1 MRLLACGLSAVLLS
15 GCSWLGGGFGANKSS
30 SHHYGG
36 KYASQAY
43 GHGAYNQAASRHAAP
58 RGAFDPCQV
67 PTVRHPVPQ
76 GCEPSSVT
84 IGTGGFPQQPN
95 FSAGYGQ
102 QTSAGYGSHVAD
114 AYAHSAHHT
123 ERAPKLRK
131 PKFRGTL
138 SVGSEKSK
146 QGQLLDYDKVNF
158 DPVGLY
164 NPQDYNEGSVSG
176 SPTTGSVTTTTYT
189 ANTQPEFLTSIFEPN
204 TYESAT
210 RPNISFDDAYSSH
223 SKIAL
228 GGEYILNNKTTLFGS
243 AGYANARGEIFEA
256 ATIDATLY
264 RNTTTQAFDTDTGA
278 PIGAPVSNTAY
289 VPNQTIAR
297 FQYDFSDMERYD
309 LEIGARRYFG
319 PVAGKGYKTVSPFIG
334 VAAGASHHG
343 GVDYTVQQTQTFYE
357 RAFDGNTEDATY
369 DVVGPETRVQLY
381 DSQWVPT
388 GKLSAGIDWQVTPK
402 TSLAFETGLRIE
414 GARDY
419 SNGEKGEANVSIPV
433 TLRGSYNF

>member
-15 GCSWLGGGFGANKSS
+15 GCSWLGGFGANKSS

-36 KYASQAY
+36 KYASQTY
-43 GHGAYNQAASRHAAP
+43 GHGAYGQAASHQATRH
-58 RGAFDPCQV
+58 GTYDPCQV
-67 PTVRHPVPQ
+67 PTPRHPVPQ
-76 GCEPSSVT
+76 GCNPAAVT

-102 QTSAGYGSHVAD
+102 QASAGYGSHAAD
-114 AYAHSAHHT
+114 AHTHSAQRV
-123 ERAPKLRK
+123 EPKSKFRK

-146 QGQLLDYDKVNF
+146 QGELLDYDKVNF
-158 DPVGLY
+158 DPVGIY
-164 NPQDYNEGSVSG
+164 NPQDYNEGFVTG
-176 SPTTGSVTTTTYT
+176 SPADGLVTTTTFT
-189 ANTQPEFLTSIFEPN
+189 ANTQPEFLVGIFEAN
-204 TYESAT
+204 TYESAA

-223 SKIAL
+223 SKVAL

-243 AGYANARGEIFEA
+243 AAYANARGEIFEA
-256 ATIDATLY
+256 AAIDATLY
-264 RNTTTQAFDTDTGA
+264 RNVVEQAFDPDTGT
-278 PIGAPVSNTAY
+278 PLGAPVSNTTY

-309 LEIGARRYFG
+309 LEVGARRYFN
-319 PVAGKGYKTVSPFIG
+319 PIAGKGYKTVTPFVG

-343 GVDYTVQQTQTFYE
+343 GVDYTVQQTQTFYQ
-357 RAFDGNTEDATY
+357 RAFEGDTENVTY

-414 GARDY
+414 GAREY
-419 SNGEKGEANVSIPV
+419 SNGEKGDANVSIPV